1 MFYRP
6 LKILLPFAKYSFG
19 GRQKFF
25 YRPPRDMHTYGL
37 ALQTHRTGTASLIV
51 WQITTYGLALQTHRT
66 GTASLIVWQ
75 ITTYGLA
82 AQNLW
87 VGTSKPLCGRCTA
100 YEWAMPDYRVK
111 FWNHHFCSCCLSGFL
126 FQKQWLTGLQVFSS
140 EAVGLRLLFLIAV
153 QNSFCFSNILIK
165 NS

>member
-51 WQITTYGLALQTHRT
+51 WQITTYGLA
-66 GTASLIVWQ
+66 
-75 ITTYGLA
+75 

-111 FWNHHFCSCCLSGFL
+111 SWNHHFCSCCLSGFL

>member
-1 MFYRP
+1 MGKKYLSFGCRRQAKRGSAC
-6 LKILLPFAKYSFG
+6 LRLGFLPFAKYSFG

-51 WQITTYGLALQTHRT
+51 WQIK
-66 GTASLIVWQ
+66 
-75 ITTYGLA
+75 TYGLA

-111 FWNHHFCSCCLSGFL
+111 SWNHHFCSCCLSGFL

>member
-51 WQITTYGLALQTHRT
+51 WQIK
-66 GTASLIVWQ
+66 
-75 ITTYGLA
+75 TYGLA

-111 FWNHHFCSCCLSGFL
+111 SWNHHFCSCCLSGFL

>member
-51 WQITTYGLALQTHRT
+51 WQIK
-66 GTASLIVWQ
+66 
-75 ITTYGLA
+75 TYGLA

-87 VGTSKPLCGRCTA
+87 VGTSNPLCGRCTA

-111 FWNHHFCSCCLSGFL
+111 SWNHHFCSCCLSGFL

>member
-25 YRPPRDMHTYGL
+25 YRPPRDMH
-37 ALQTHRTGTASLIV
+37 
-51 WQITTYGLALQTHRT
+51 TYGLALQTHRT

>member
-51 WQITTYGLALQTHRT
+51 WQITTYGLA
-66 GTASLIVWQ
+66 
-75 ITTYGLA
+75 

-100 YEWAMPDYRVK
+100 YEWAMQDYRVK
-111 FWNHHFCSCCLSGFL
+111 SWNHNFCSCCLSGFL